1 MDKMKNS
8 GMSETM
14 QTLTRKSACVMLS
27 LLLLLS
33 AVLPVKAAAET
44 ASAKVVRVGS
54 FEDTFNYV
62 NEKGARKGYGY
73 ELLETLS
80 GYTGWQFEYV
90 TCDWSD
96 CFEKLKN
103 GEVDIIGGI
112 SYTEDRT
119 QEMLFSDESMGVEK
133 YYLYA
138 DLSRADISASD
149 FKTLN
154 GKKIGV
160 LMGTEPEVMLAEWEE
175 KYGLKT
181 EHVNISNNEDVKQKL
196 ANHEIDCFVSLEES
210 FWAERGISTIT
221 RVGESGI
228 YYAINKN
235 RPDIKEELDDAMR
248 ALDEAVPFYTA
259 DLYKRYFSMDYTPI
273 LTGEEKAWLRKHG
286 AIRMGFLASDSGVST
301 YDPATG
307 EFTGVI
313 TDYIQFAAD
322 CLGNQELEFQLVG
335 YDSKE
340 AELDALKS
348 GEIDMIFHCDQN
360 PNLAEEYHFACTN
373 TTWTSNLMA
382 VTNKQHFNENNVNR
396 IVVPQNKLSLKKYL
410 AFYYPQWEIV
420 DCDTQED
427 AARLVKDGQA
437 DCFVTGISSENK
449 YSKKYSFYSV
459 PLVNPVRSC
468 FAVNSGNRSL
478 LSILNKTIKA
488 MPVNML
494 AGALAMYKSSA
505 RKVTLSDFIRD
516 NFFKV
521 MLISSIAV
529 AVVLL
534 TILMLLQKA
543 RKAEAAARK
552 AASDTQE
559 LNAKLQ
565 VAVEKAESANRAKST
580 FLSNMSHDI
589 RTPMNAI
596 IGFTTL
602 ALSNIDDTDRVKD
615 YLGKTLASSN
625 HLLSLINDVLDM
637 SRIESGKIHLEE
649 VEVNLSDVLHD
660 LKTIVSGQIYAK
672 QLELYMDAM
681 DVTDEDVYCDKT
693 RLNQILLNLLSNA
706 IKFTPAGGTVSVR
719 VRQLAGKVRGCGQ
732 YEFRIKDNGIGMSQ
746 EFAQKIFE
754 PFERE
759 RTSTVS
765 RIQGTGL
772 GMAITKNIVDMMG
785 GTIEVQTA
793 QGKGTEFTVCVPMR
807 AQTEQRPVE
816 KITELEGLKALVVDD
831 DFNTCDSVTKMLVKV
846 GMRAEWT
853 LSGKEAVL
861 RARQSIEMSD
871 VYHAYIIDWRLPD
884 MNGIEV
890 TRQIRS
896 LHDDTPIIILTAYD
910 WSDIEVE
917 AKAAGVTAFC
927 AKPMFMS
934 DLRETLMSA
943 LGQKPADAVQRL
955 LPEKNADFKGKHIL
969 LVEDNELNREIAQEI
984 LREYGFL
991 VDSAENGAVAVE
1003 KVSTTAPGSYDLVL
1017 MDVQMPIMDGYTA
1030 TRKIRA
1036 RRPKPLK
1043 SLRRHHGAGGRLGT
1057 QRRRVGHH
1065 PPLQTLRKAQLQPC
1079 GGRRQPHEAHEHCH
1093 EAAVLSAVPA
1103 GLY

>member
-1 MDKMKNS
+1 
-8 GMSETM
+8 M

-103 GEVDIIGGI
+103 GEIDIIGGI

-119 QEMLFSDESMGVEK
+119 QEMLFSDEPMGVEK

-160 LMGTEPEVMLAEWEE
+160 LMGTEPEVMLTEWEE

-228 YYAINKN
+228 YYAINKK

-301 YDPATG
+301 FDPATG

-396 IVVPQNKLSLKKYL
+396 IAVPQNKLSLKKYL

-505 RKVTLSDFIRD
+505 RKVTLSDFIKD

-602 ALSNIDDTDRVKD
+602 AISNIDDKDRVKD
-615 YLGKTLASSN
+615 YLSKTLASSN

-719 VRQLAGKVRGCGQ
+719 VRQLAGKVHGCGQ

-746 EFAQKIFE
+746 EFAKKIFE

-807 AQTEQRPVE
+807 AQTEQRLVE

-927 AKPMFMS
+927 SKPMFMS

-984 LREYGFL
+984 LQEYGFL

-1003 KVSTTAPGSYDLVL
+1003 KVSTAAPGSYDLVL

-1036 RRPKPLK
+1036 LDDPARAKLPILAMTANAFDEDRRNALESGMNGFLSKPIVIGDLVQELHK
-1043 SLRRHHGAGGRLGT
+1043 IL
-1057 QRRRVGHH
+1057 
-1065 PPLQTLRKAQLQPC
+1065 
-1079 GGRRQPHEAHEHCH
+1079 
-1093 EAAVLSAVPA
+1093 
-1103 GLY
+1103 

>member
-103 GEVDIIGGI
+103 GEIDIIGGI

-119 QEMLFSDESMGVEK
+119 QEMLFSDEPMGVEK

-138 DLSRADISASD
+138 DLARADISASD

-248 ALDEAVPFYTA
+248 ALNEAAPFYTA

-273 LTGEEKAWLRKHG
+273 LTGEEKAWLKEHG
-286 AIRMGFLASDSGVST
+286 AIKMGFLTSDSGVST

-396 IVVPQNKLSLKKYL
+396 IAVPQNKLSLKKYL

-505 RKVTLSDFIRD
+505 RKVTLSDFIKD

-565 VAVEKAESANRAKST
+565 VAVEKAETANRAKST

-672 QLELYMDAM
+672 QLELYMDVM

-719 VRQLAGKVRGCGQ
+719 VRQLAGKVHGCGQ

-807 AQTEQRPVE
+807 AQTEQRLVE

-927 AKPMFMS
+927 SKPMFMS

-984 LREYGFL
+984 LQEYGFL
-991 VDSAENGAVAVE
+991 VDTAENGAVAVE
-1003 KVSTTAPGSYDLVL
+1003 KVSTAAPGSYDLVL

-1036 RRPKPLK
+1036 LDDPARAKIPILAMTANAFDEDRRNALESGMNGFLSKPIVIDDLVQELHK
-1043 SLRRHHGAGGRLGT
+1043 IL
-1057 QRRRVGHH
+1057 
-1065 PPLQTLRKAQLQPC
+1065 
-1079 GGRRQPHEAHEHCH
+1079 
-1093 EAAVLSAVPA
+1093 
-1103 GLY
+1103 

>member
-103 GEVDIIGGI
+103 GEIDIIGGI

-119 QEMLFSDESMGVEK
+119 QEMLFSDEPMGVEK

-160 LMGTEPEVMLAEWEE
+160 LMGTEPEVMLTEWEE

-228 YYAINKN
+228 YYAINKK

-301 YDPATG
+301 FDPATG

-396 IVVPQNKLSLKKYL
+396 IAVPQNKLSLKKYL

-505 RKVTLSDFIRD
+505 RKVTLSDFIKD

-765 RIQGTGL
+765 GIQGTGL

-1003 KVSTTAPGSYDLVL
+1003 KVSTAAPGSYDLVL

-1036 RRPKPLK
+1036 LDDPARAKLPILAMTANAFDEDRRNALESGMNGFLSKPIVIDDLV
-1043 SLRRHHGAGGRLGT
+1043 
-1057 QRRRVGHH
+1057 QE
-1065 PPLQTLRKAQLQPC
+1065 LRKIL
-1079 GGRRQPHEAHEHCH
+1079 
-1093 EAAVLSAVPA
+1093 
-1103 GLY
+1103 

>member
-1 MDKMKNS
+1 
-8 GMSETM
+8 M
-14 QTLTRKSACVMLS
+14 QTLTRKSVCVMLS

-33 AVLPVKAAAET
+33 VVLPVKAAAET
-44 ASAKVVRVGS
+44 APAKVVRVGS

-73 ELLETLS
+73 ELLQTLS

-96 CFEKLKN
+96 CFEKLEN
-103 GEVDIIGGI
+103 GEIDIMGGI
-112 SYTEDRT
+112 SYTEDRAE
-119 QEMLFSDESMGVEK
+119 EMLFSDEPMGEEK

-149 FKTLN
+149 YKTLN

-160 LMGTEPEVMLAEWEE
+160 LMGTEPEVMLTEWEE
-175 KYGLKT
+175 KYGLET

-235 RPDIKEELDDAMR
+235 RPDLKEELDDAMR

-273 LTGEEKAWLRKHG
+273 LTGEEKAWLKEHG
-286 AIRMGFLASDSGVST
+286 AIKMGFLTSDSGVST
-301 YDPATG
+301 FDPATG

-348 GEIDMIFHCDQN
+348 GEIDMIFHVDQS

-382 VTNKQHFNENNVNR
+382 VTNQQHFNENNVNR
-396 IVVPQNKLSLKKYL
+396 IAVPQNKLSLKKYL

-427 AARLVKDGQA
+427 AAKLVKDGQA

-459 PLVNPVRSC
+459 PLLNPVKSC

-494 AGALAMYKSSA
+494 AGALAMYKSSS
-505 RKVTLSDFIRD
+505 RKVTLSDFIKD
-516 NFFKV
+516 NFFMALLV
-521 MLISSIAV
+521 SSTAV
-529 AVVLL
+529 AAILL
-534 TILMLLQKA
+534 TILKLLRKA

-552 AASDTQE
+552 AANDTQK

-565 VAVEKAESANRAKST
+565 VAVENAESANRAKST
-580 FLSNMSHDI
+580 FLFNMSHDI

-596 IGFTTL
+596 IGY
-602 ALSNIDDTDRVKD
+602 AD
-615 YLGKTLASSN
+615 LASR
-625 HLLSLINDVLDM
+625 HLDDPAKLKNYMENIQVCGQNLLMLLNNVLDLA
-637 SRIESGKIHLEE
+637 RIENDKTEMEYS
-649 VEVNLSDVLHD
+649 VSDIEKDFRNCVAMFRNQAD
-660 LKTIVSGQIYAK
+660 SKGQTLMVTTQLQYPYIYADIPH
-672 QLELYMDAM
+672 LTEIC
-681 DVTDEDVYCDKT
+681 T
-693 RLNQILLNLLSNA
+693 NLVSNA
-706 IKFTPAGGTVSVR
+706 VKYTGAGGTIRCNVTQKPGEKEGWCDTV
-719 VRQLAGKVRGCGQ
+719 VTVA
-732 YEFRIKDNGIGMSQ
+732 DNGIGMSQ
-746 EFAQKIFE
+746 EFQKHIFE

-765 RIQGTGL
+765 KVEGSGIGMGIVKKLVGL
-772 GMAITKNIVDMMG
+772 MG
-785 GTIEVQTA
+785 GTVEVESRIGVGST
-793 QGKGTEFTVCVPMR
+793 FTVTIPCRIASEDETQAKRETNPSDQKCLCGTRILLTEDNDLNAEIAVELLQEEGCTVDRAKDGVECVDMLEK
-807 AQTEQRPVE
+807 AANGTYQLILMDIQMPV
-816 KITELEGLKALVVDD
+816 
-831 DFNTCDSVTKMLVKV
+831 
-846 GMRAEWT
+846 
-853 LSGKEAVL
+853 
-861 RARQSIEMSD
+861 
-871 VYHAYIIDWRLPD
+871 
-884 MNGIEV
+884 MNG
-890 TRQIRS
+890 
-896 LHDDTPIIILTAYD
+896 YD
-910 WSDIEVE
+910 
-917 AKAAGVTAFC
+917 AA
-927 AKPMFMS
+927 
-934 DLRETLMSA
+934 
-943 LGQKPADAVQRL
+943 
-955 LPEKNADFKGKHIL
+955 
-969 LVEDNELNREIAQEI
+969 
-984 LREYGFL
+984 
-991 VDSAENGAVAVE
+991 
-1003 KVSTTAPGSYDLVL
+1003 
-1017 MDVQMPIMDGYTA
+1017 
-1030 TRKIRA
+1030 RKIRGLDDPQKA
-1036 RRPKPLK
+1036 NIPIIAMTANAFTEDRQVALDAGMNDHIAKPINMNVL
-1043 SLRRHHGAGGRLGT
+1043 
-1057 QRRRVGHH
+1057 V
-1065 PPLQTLRKAQLQPC
+1065 PTLRKYL
-1079 GGRRQPHEAHEHCH
+1079 
-1093 EAAVLSAVPA
+1093 
-1103 GLY
+1103 

>member
-1 MDKMKNS
+1 MGKMKNF
-8 GMSETM
+8 GTSETM
-14 QTLTRKSACVMLS
+14 QTLMRKSVCALLS

-33 AVLPVKAAAET
+33 VVLPVKAAAET
-44 ASAKVVRVGS
+44 APVKVVRVGS

-73 ELLETLS
+73 ELLQTLS

-103 GEVDIIGGI
+103 GEIDIMGGI
-112 SYTEDRT
+112 SYTEDRAE
-119 QEMLFSDESMGVEK
+119 EMLFSDEPMGEEK

-149 FKTLN
+149 YKTLN

-160 LMGTEPEVMLAEWEE
+160 LMGTEPEVMLTEWEE
-175 KYGLKT
+175 KYDLKT
-181 EHVNISNNEDVKQKL
+181 QHVNISNNEDVKQKL
-196 ANHEIDCFVSLEES
+196 ADHEIDCFVSLEES

-235 RPDIKEELDDAMR
+235 RPDLKEELDDAMR

-273 LTGEEKAWLRKHG
+273 LTGEEKAWLKEHG
-286 AIRMGFLASDSGVST
+286 AIKMGFLTSDSGVST
-301 YDPATG
+301 FDPATG

-348 GEIDMIFHCDQN
+348 GEIDMIFHFDQS

-396 IVVPQNKLSLKKYL
+396 IAVPQNKLSLKKYL

-427 AARLVKDGQA
+427 AAKLVKDGQA

-459 PLVNPVRSC
+459 PLLNPVKSC

-505 RKVTLSDFIRD
+505 RKVTLSDFIKD
-516 NFFKV
+516 NFFMALLV
-521 MLISSIAV
+521 SSIAV
-529 AVVLL
+529 AAILL
-534 TILMLLQKA
+534 TLLKLLRKA

-552 AASDTQE
+552 AANDTQK

-565 VAVEKAESANRAKST
+565 VAVENAESANRAKST
-580 FLSNMSHDI
+580 FLFNMSHDI

-596 IGFTTL
+596 IGY
-602 ALSNIDDTDRVKD
+602 AD
-615 YLGKTLASSN
+615 LASR
-625 HLLSLINDVLDM
+625 HLDDPAKLKNYMENIQVCGQNLLMLLNNVLDLA
-637 SRIESGKIHLEE
+637 RIENDKTEMEYS
-649 VEVNLSDVLHD
+649 VSDVD
-660 LKTIVSGQIYAK
+660 KDFRNCVAMFRNQADSKGQTLMVTTQLQYPYIYADIPH
-672 QLELYMDAM
+672 LTEIC
-681 DVTDEDVYCDKT
+681 T
-693 RLNQILLNLLSNA
+693 NLVSNA
-706 IKFTPAGGTVSVR
+706 VKYTGAGGTIHCDVTQKPGEKEGWCDTV
-719 VRQLAGKVRGCGQ
+719 VTVA
-732 YEFRIKDNGIGMSQ
+732 DNGIGMSQ
-746 EFAQKIFE
+746 EFQKHIFE

-765 RIQGTGL
+765 KVEGSGIGMGIVKKLVGL
-772 GMAITKNIVDMMG
+772 MG
-785 GTIEVQTA
+785 GTVEVESRIGVGST
-793 QGKGTEFTVCVPMR
+793 FTVTIPCRIASEDETQAKRETNPSDQKCLCGTRILLTEDNDLNAEIAVELLQEEGCTVDRAKDGVECVDMLEK
-807 AQTEQRPVE
+807 AANGTYQLILMDIQMPV
-816 KITELEGLKALVVDD
+816 
-831 DFNTCDSVTKMLVKV
+831 
-846 GMRAEWT
+846 
-853 LSGKEAVL
+853 
-861 RARQSIEMSD
+861 
-871 VYHAYIIDWRLPD
+871 
-884 MNGIEV
+884 MNG
-890 TRQIRS
+890 
-896 LHDDTPIIILTAYD
+896 YD
-910 WSDIEVE
+910 
-917 AKAAGVTAFC
+917 AA
-927 AKPMFMS
+927 
-934 DLRETLMSA
+934 
-943 LGQKPADAVQRL
+943 
-955 LPEKNADFKGKHIL
+955 
-969 LVEDNELNREIAQEI
+969 
-984 LREYGFL
+984 
-991 VDSAENGAVAVE
+991 
-1003 KVSTTAPGSYDLVL
+1003 
-1017 MDVQMPIMDGYTA
+1017 
-1030 TRKIRA
+1030 RKIRGLDDPQKA
-1036 RRPKPLK
+1036 NIPIIAMTANAFTEDRQVALDAGMNDHIAKPINMNVL
-1043 SLRRHHGAGGRLGT
+1043 
-1057 QRRRVGHH
+1057 V
-1065 PPLQTLRKAQLQPC
+1065 PTLRKYL
-1079 GGRRQPHEAHEHCH
+1079 
-1093 EAAVLSAVPA
+1093 
-1103 GLY
+1103 

>member
-80 GYTGWQFEYV
+80 GYAGWQFEYV

-103 GEVDIIGGI
+103 GEIDIIGGI

-119 QEMLFSDESMGVEK
+119 QEMLFSDEPMGVEK

-301 YDPATG
+301 FDPATG

-396 IVVPQNKLSLKKYL
+396 IAVPQNKLSLKKYL

-427 AARLVKDGQA
+427 AAKLVKDGQA

-459 PLVNPVRSC
+459 PLLNPVKSC

-505 RKVTLSDFIRD
+505 RKVTLSDFIKD
-516 NFFKV
+516 NFFMALLV
-521 MLISSIAV
+521 SSIAV

-672 QLELYMDAM
+672 QLELYMDVM

-719 VRQLAGKVRGCGQ
+719 VRQLAGKVHGCGQ
-732 YEFRIKDNGIGMSQ
+732 YEFRIKDNGIGMSP
-746 EFAQKIFE
+746 EFAKKIFE

-984 LREYGFL
+984 LQEYGFL
-991 VDSAENGAVAVE
+991 VDTAENGAVAVE
-1003 KVSTTAPGSYDLVL
+1003 KVSTAAPGSYDLVL

-1036 RRPKPLK
+1036 LDDPARAKLPILAMTANAFDEDRRNALESGMNGFLSKPIVIDDLV
-1043 SLRRHHGAGGRLGT
+1043 
-1057 QRRRVGHH
+1057 QE
-1065 PPLQTLRKAQLQPC
+1065 LRKIL
-1079 GGRRQPHEAHEHCH
+1079 
-1093 EAAVLSAVPA
+1093 
-1103 GLY
+1103 

>member
-80 GYTGWQFEYV
+80 GYAGWQFEYV

-103 GEVDIIGGI
+103 GEIDIIGGI

-119 QEMLFSDESMGVEK
+119 QEMLFSDEPMGVEK

-301 YDPATG
+301 FDPATG

-396 IVVPQNKLSLKKYL
+396 IAVPQNKLSLKKYL

-505 RKVTLSDFIRD
+505 RKVTLSDFIKD

-602 ALSNIDDTDRVKD
+602 AISNIDDKDRVKD
-615 YLGKTLASSN
+615 YLTKTLASSN

-672 QLELYMDAM
+672 QLEFYMDAM

-765 RIQGTGL
+765 GIQGTGL

-871 VYHAYIIDWRLPD
+871 AYHAYIIDWRLPD

-984 LREYGFL
+984 LQEYGFL
-991 VDSAENGAVAVE
+991 VDTAENGAVAVE
-1003 KVSTTAPGSYDLVL
+1003 KVSTAAPGSYDLVL

-1036 RRPKPLK
+1036 LDDPARAKLPILAMTANAFDEDRRNALESGMNGFLSKPIVIDDLV
-1043 SLRRHHGAGGRLGT
+1043 
-1057 QRRRVGHH
+1057 QE
-1065 PPLQTLRKAQLQPC
+1065 LRKIL
-1079 GGRRQPHEAHEHCH
+1079 
-1093 EAAVLSAVPA
+1093 
-1103 GLY
+1103 

>member
-33 AVLPVKAAAET
+33 VVLPVKAAAET
-44 ASAKVVRVGS
+44 APAKVVRVGS

-96 CFEKLKN
+96 CFEKLEN
-103 GEVDIIGGI
+103 GEIDIMDAI
-112 SYTEDRT
+112 SYTEDRAE
-119 QEMLFSDESMGVEK
+119 EMLFSDEPMGEEK

-149 FKTLN
+149 YKTLN
-154 GKKIGV
+154 GKKVGV
-160 LMGTEPEVMLAEWEE
+160 LMGTEPEVMLTEWEE

-181 EHVNISNNEDVKQKL
+181 EHVNVSNNEDAKQKL

-301 YDPATG
+301 FDPATG

-348 GEIDMIFHCDQN
+348 GEIDMIFHFDQS

-373 TTWTSNLMA
+373 TTWTSNLMV
-382 VTNKQHFNENNVNR
+382 VTNQQFFTENKANR
-396 IVVPQNKLSLKKYL
+396 VAVPQNKISLTRYI

-427 AARLVKDGQA
+427 AIKLVKDGQA
-437 DCFVTGISSENK
+437 DCFITGVSSEEK
-449 YSKKYSFYSV
+449 YSKNHGFYSV
-459 PLVNPVRSC
+459 LLPNPAKSC
-468 FAVNSGNRSL
+468 FAVNSGNRNL

-488 MPVNML
+488 MPTNML
-494 AGALAMYKSSA
+494 TGSLAMYKSSS
-505 RKVTLSDFIRD
+505 RKVTLIEFIKD
-516 NFFKV
+516 NFFMV
-521 MLISSIAV
+521 LLVSSIAV
-529 AVVLL
+529 AAILL
-534 TILMLLQKA
+534 TILKLLRKA

-552 AASDTQE
+552 AANDTQK

-565 VAVEKAESANRAKST
+565 AAVENAESANHAKST
-580 FLSNMSHDI
+580 FLFNMSHDI

-596 IGFTTL
+596 IGY
-602 ALSNIDDTDRVKD
+602 AD
-615 YLGKTLASSN
+615 LASR
-625 HLLSLINDVLDM
+625 HLDDPAKLKNYMENIQVCGQNLLMLLNNVLDLA
-637 SRIESGKIHLEE
+637 RIENDKTEMEYS
-649 VEVNLSDVLHD
+649 VSDVD
-660 LKTIVSGQIYAK
+660 KDFRNCVAMFRNQADSKGQTLMVTTQLQYPYIYADIPH
-672 QLELYMDAM
+672 LTEIC
-681 DVTDEDVYCDKT
+681 T
-693 RLNQILLNLLSNA
+693 NLVSNA
-706 IKFTPAGGTVSVR
+706 VKYTGAGGTIRCNVTQKPGEKEGWCDTV
-719 VRQLAGKVRGCGQ
+719 VTVA
-732 YEFRIKDNGIGMSQ
+732 DNGIGMSQ
-746 EFAQKIFE
+746 EFQKHIFE

-765 RIQGTGL
+765 KVEGSGIGMGIVKKLVGL
-772 GMAITKNIVDMMG
+772 MG
-785 GTIEVQTA
+785 GTVEVESRIGVGST
-793 QGKGTEFTVCVPMR
+793 FTVTIPCRIASEDETQAKRETNPSDQKCLCGTR
-807 AQTEQRPVE
+807 ILLTEDNDLNAE
-816 KITELEGLKALVVDD
+816 IATELLQEEGCTVDRAKDGVECVDMLEKAANGTYQLILMDIQMPV
-831 DFNTCDSVTKMLVKV
+831 
-846 GMRAEWT
+846 
-853 LSGKEAVL
+853 
-861 RARQSIEMSD
+861 
-871 VYHAYIIDWRLPD
+871 
-884 MNGIEV
+884 MNG
-890 TRQIRS
+890 
-896 LHDDTPIIILTAYD
+896 YD
-910 WSDIEVE
+910 
-917 AKAAGVTAFC
+917 AA
-927 AKPMFMS
+927 
-934 DLRETLMSA
+934 
-943 LGQKPADAVQRL
+943 
-955 LPEKNADFKGKHIL
+955 
-969 LVEDNELNREIAQEI
+969 
-984 LREYGFL
+984 
-991 VDSAENGAVAVE
+991 
-1003 KVSTTAPGSYDLVL
+1003 
-1017 MDVQMPIMDGYTA
+1017 
-1030 TRKIRA
+1030 RKIRGLDDPQKA
-1036 RRPKPLK
+1036 NIPIIAMTANAFTEDRQVALDAGMNDHIAKPINMDVL
-1043 SLRRHHGAGGRLGT
+1043 
-1057 QRRRVGHH
+1057 V
-1065 PPLQTLRKAQLQPC
+1065 PTLRKYL
-1079 GGRRQPHEAHEHCH
+1079 
-1093 EAAVLSAVPA
+1093 
-1103 GLY
+1103 

>member
-1 MDKMKNS
+1 
-8 GMSETM
+8 MSETM
-14 QTLTRKSACVMLS
+14 QTLTRKSVCVMLS

-33 AVLPVKAAAET
+33 VVLPVKAAAET
-44 ASAKVVRVGS
+44 APAKVVRVGS

-73 ELLETLS
+73 ELLQTLS

-96 CFEKLKN
+96 CFEKLEN
-103 GEVDIIGGI
+103 GEIDIMGGI
-112 SYTEDRT
+112 SYTEDRAE
-119 QEMLFSDESMGVEK
+119 EMLFSDEPMGEEK

-149 FKTLN
+149 YKTLN

-160 LMGTEPEVMLAEWEE
+160 LMGTEPEVMLTEWEE

-235 RPDIKEELDDAMR
+235 RPDLKEELDDAMR

-273 LTGEEKAWLRKHG
+273 LTGEEKAWLKEHG
-286 AIRMGFLASDSGVST
+286 AIKMGFLTSDSGVST
-301 YDPATG
+301 FDPATG

-348 GEIDMIFHCDQN
+348 GEIDMIFHFDQS

-396 IVVPQNKLSLKKYL
+396 IAVPQNKLSLKKYL

-427 AARLVKDGQA
+427 AAKLVKDGQA
-437 DCFVTGISSENK
+437 DCFVTWISSENK

-494 AGALAMYKSSA
+494 AGALAMYKSSS
-505 RKVTLSDFIRD
+505 RKVTLSDFIKD
-516 NFFKV
+516 NFFMALLV
-521 MLISSIAV
+521 SSIAV
-529 AVVLL
+529 AAILL
-534 TILMLLQKA
+534 TILKLLRKA

-552 AASDTQE
+552 AANDTQK

-565 VAVEKAESANRAKST
+565 VAVENAESANRAKST
-580 FLSNMSHDI
+580 FLFNMSHDI

-596 IGFTTL
+596 IGY
-602 ALSNIDDTDRVKD
+602 AD
-615 YLGKTLASSN
+615 LASR
-625 HLLSLINDVLDM
+625 HLDDPAKLKNYMENIQVCGQNLLMLLNNVLDLA
-637 SRIESGKIHLEE
+637 RIE
-649 VEVNLSDVLHD
+649 N
-660 LKTIVSGQIYAK
+660 
-672 QLELYMDAM
+672 
-681 DVTDEDVYCDKT
+681 DKT
-693 RLNQILLNLLSNA
+693 EMEYSVSDIEKDFRNCVAMFRNQADSKGQTLMVTTQLPYPYVYADIPHLTEICTNLVSNA
-706 IKFTPAGGTVSVR
+706 VKYTGAGGTIRCNVTQKPGEKEGWCDTV
-719 VRQLAGKVRGCGQ
+719 VTVA
-732 YEFRIKDNGIGMSQ
+732 DNGIGMSQ
-746 EFAQKIFE
+746 EFQKHIFE

-765 RIQGTGL
+765 KVEGSGIGMGIVKKLVGLMSGTVEVESRIGVGSTFTVTIPCRIASEDETQAKRETNPSDQKCLCGTRILLTEDNDLNAEIAVELLQEEGCTVDRAKD
-772 GMAITKNIVDMMG
+772 GVECVDMLEKAAN
-785 GTIEVQTA
+785 GTYQLILMDIQ
-793 QGKGTEFTVCVPMR
+793 M
-807 AQTEQRPVE
+807 PV
-816 KITELEGLKALVVDD
+816 
-831 DFNTCDSVTKMLVKV
+831 
-846 GMRAEWT
+846 
-853 LSGKEAVL
+853 
-861 RARQSIEMSD
+861 
-871 VYHAYIIDWRLPD
+871 
-884 MNGIEV
+884 MNG
-890 TRQIRS
+890 
-896 LHDDTPIIILTAYD
+896 YD
-910 WSDIEVE
+910 
-917 AKAAGVTAFC
+917 AA
-927 AKPMFMS
+927 
-934 DLRETLMSA
+934 
-943 LGQKPADAVQRL
+943 
-955 LPEKNADFKGKHIL
+955 
-969 LVEDNELNREIAQEI
+969 
-984 LREYGFL
+984 
-991 VDSAENGAVAVE
+991 
-1003 KVSTTAPGSYDLVL
+1003 
-1017 MDVQMPIMDGYTA
+1017 
-1030 TRKIRA
+1030 RKIRGLDDPQKA
-1036 RRPKPLK
+1036 NIPIIAMTANAFTEDRQVALDAGMNDHIAKPINMNVL
-1043 SLRRHHGAGGRLGT
+1043 
-1057 QRRRVGHH
+1057 V
-1065 PPLQTLRKAQLQPC
+1065 PTLRKYL
-1079 GGRRQPHEAHEHCH
+1079 
-1093 EAAVLSAVPA
+1093 
-1103 GLY
+1103 

>member
-103 GEVDIIGGI
+103 GEIDIIGGI

-119 QEMLFSDESMGVEK
+119 QEMLFSDEPMGVEK

-301 YDPATG
+301 FDPATG

-396 IVVPQNKLSLKKYL
+396 IAVPQNKLSLKKYL

-505 RKVTLSDFIRD
+505 RKVTLSDFIKD

-765 RIQGTGL
+765 GIQGTGL

-943 LGQKPADAVQRL
+943 LGQKSADAVQGL

-1003 KVSTTAPGSYDLVL
+1003 KVSTAAPGSYDLVL

-1036 RRPKPLK
+1036 LDDPARAKLPILAMTANAFDEDRRNALESGMNGFLSKPIVIDDLV
-1043 SLRRHHGAGGRLGT
+1043 
-1057 QRRRVGHH
+1057 QE
-1065 PPLQTLRKAQLQPC
+1065 LRKIL
-1079 GGRRQPHEAHEHCH
+1079 
-1093 EAAVLSAVPA
+1093 
-1103 GLY
+1103 

>member
-1 MDKMKNS
+1 
-8 GMSETM
+8 M
-14 QTLTRKSACVMLS
+14 QTLTRKSVCVMLS

-33 AVLPVKAAAET
+33 VVLPVKAAAET
-44 ASAKVVRVGS
+44 APVKVVRVGS

-73 ELLETLS
+73 ELLQTLS

-103 GEVDIIGGI
+103 GEIDIMGGI
-112 SYTEDRT
+112 SYTEDRAE
-119 QEMLFSDESMGVEK
+119 EMLFSDEPMGVEK

-160 LMGTEPEVMLAEWEE
+160 LMGTEPEVMLTEWEE
-175 KYGLKT
+175 KYGLET
-181 EHVNISNNEDVKQKL
+181 EHVNVSNNEDVKQKL

-273 LTGEEKAWLRKHG
+273 LTGEEKAWLKEHG
-286 AIRMGFLASDSGVST
+286 AIKMGFLTSDSGVST
-301 YDPATG
+301 FDPATG

-348 GEIDMIFHCDQN
+348 GEIDMIFHFDQS

-396 IVVPQNKLSLKKYL
+396 IAVPQNKLSLKKYL

-427 AARLVKDGQA
+427 AAKLVKDGQA
-437 DCFVTGISSENK
+437 DCFVTWISSENK

-459 PLVNPVRSC
+459 PLVNPARSC

-505 RKVTLSDFIRD
+505 RKVTLSDFIKD
-516 NFFKV
+516 NFFMALLV
-521 MLISSIAV
+521 SSIAV
-529 AVVLL
+529 AAILL
-534 TILMLLQKA
+534 TILKLLRKA

-552 AASDTQE
+552 AANDTQK

-565 VAVEKAESANRAKST
+565 VAVENAESANRAKST
-580 FLSNMSHDI
+580 FLFNMSHDI

-596 IGFTTL
+596 IGY
-602 ALSNIDDTDRVKD
+602 AD
-615 YLGKTLASSN
+615 LASR
-625 HLLSLINDVLDM
+625 HLDDPAKLKNYMENIQVCGENLLMLLNNVLDLA
-637 SRIESGKIHLEE
+637 RIENDKTEMEYS
-649 VEVNLSDVLHD
+649 VSDIEKDFRNCVAMFRNQAD
-660 LKTIVSGQIYAK
+660 SKGQTLMVTTQLQYPYIYADIPH
-672 QLELYMDAM
+672 LTEIC
-681 DVTDEDVYCDKT
+681 T
-693 RLNQILLNLLSNA
+693 NLVSNA
-706 IKFTPAGGTVSVR
+706 VKYTGAGGTIRCNVTQKPGEKEGWCDTV
-719 VRQLAGKVRGCGQ
+719 VTVA
-732 YEFRIKDNGIGMSQ
+732 DNGIGMSQ
-746 EFAQKIFE
+746 EFQKHIFE

-759 RTSTVS
+759 RTSTVTKVEGS
-765 RIQGTGL
+765 GI
-772 GMAITKNIVDMMG
+772 GMGIV
-785 GTIEVQTA
+785 
-793 QGKGTEFTVCVPMR
+793 K
-807 AQTEQRPVE
+807 
-816 KITELEGLKALVVDD
+816 KLV
-831 DFNTCDSVTKMLVKV
+831 
-846 GMRAEWT
+846 G
-853 LSGKEAVL
+853 
-861 RARQSIEMSD
+861 
-871 VYHAYIIDWRLPD
+871 
-884 MNGIEV
+884 
-890 TRQIRS
+890 
-896 LHDDTPIIILTAYD
+896 
-910 WSDIEVE
+910 
-917 AKAAGVTAFC
+917 
-927 AKPMFMS
+927 
-934 DLRETLMSA
+934 LMS
-943 LGQKPADAVQRL
+943 GT
-955 LPEKNADFKGKHIL
+955 
-969 LVEDNELNREIAQEI
+969 
-984 LREYGFL
+984 
-991 VDSAENGAVAVE
+991 VAVE
-1003 KVSTTAPGSYDLVL
+1003 SKIGVGSKFTVTIPCRIASEDETQAKRETNPSDQKCLCGTRILLTEDNDLNAEIATELLQEEGCTVDRAKDGVECVDMLEKAANGTYQLIL
-1017 MDVQMPIMDGYTA
+1017 MDIQMPVMNGYDA
-1030 TRKIRA
+1030 ARKIRGLDDPQKA
-1036 RRPKPLK
+1036 NIPIIAMTANAFTEDRQVALDAGMNDHIAKPINMNVL
-1043 SLRRHHGAGGRLGT
+1043 
-1057 QRRRVGHH
+1057 V
-1065 PPLQTLRKAQLQPC
+1065 PTLRKYL
-1079 GGRRQPHEAHEHCH
+1079 
-1093 EAAVLSAVPA
+1093 
-1103 GLY
+1103 

>member
-103 GEVDIIGGI
+103 GEIDIIGGI

-119 QEMLFSDESMGVEK
+119 QEMLFSDEPMGVEK

-301 YDPATG
+301 FDPATG

-396 IVVPQNKLSLKKYL
+396 IAVPQNKLSLKKYL

-505 RKVTLSDFIRD
+505 RKVTLSDFIKD

-565 VAVEKAESANRAKST
+565 VAVEKAETANRAKST

-672 QLELYMDAM
+672 QLELYMDVM

-719 VRQLAGKVRGCGQ
+719 VRQLAGKVHGCGQ

-927 AKPMFMS
+927 SKPMFMS

-984 LREYGFL
+984 LQEYGFL

-1003 KVSTTAPGSYDLVL
+1003 KVSTAAPGSYDLVL

-1036 RRPKPLK
+1036 LDDPARAKLPILAMTANAFDEDRRNALESGMNGFLSKPIVIDDLMQELHK
-1043 SLRRHHGAGGRLGT
+1043 IL
-1057 QRRRVGHH
+1057 
-1065 PPLQTLRKAQLQPC
+1065 
-1079 GGRRQPHEAHEHCH
+1079 
-1093 EAAVLSAVPA
+1093 
-1103 GLY
+1103 

>member
-1 MDKMKNS
+1 
-8 GMSETM
+8 M

-33 AVLPVKAAAET
+33 VVLPVKAAAET
-44 ASAKVVRVGS
+44 ASVKVVRVGS

-103 GEVDIIGGI
+103 GEIDIMGGI

-119 QEMLFSDESMGVEK
+119 EEMLFSDEPMGEEK

-160 LMGTEPEVMLAEWEE
+160 LMGTEPEVMLTEWEE
-175 KYGLKT
+175 KYGLET

-248 ALDEAVPFYTA
+248 ALNEVAPFYTA

-273 LTGEEKAWLRKHG
+273 LTGEEKAWLKEHG
-286 AIRMGFLASDSGVST
+286 AIKMGFLTSDSGVST

-396 IVVPQNKLSLKKYL
+396 IAVPQNKLSLKKYL

-505 RKVTLSDFIRD
+505 RKVTLSDFIKD

-672 QLELYMDAM
+672 QLELYMDVM

-719 VRQLAGKVRGCGQ
+719 VRQLAGKVHGCGQ

-927 AKPMFMS
+927 SKPMFMS

-984 LREYGFL
+984 LQEYGFL

-1003 KVSTTAPGSYDLVL
+1003 KVSTAAPGSYDLVL

-1036 RRPKPLK
+1036 LDDPARAKLPILAMTANAFDEDRRNALESGMNGFLSKPIVIDDLVQELHK
-1043 SLRRHHGAGGRLGT
+1043 IL
-1057 QRRRVGHH
+1057 
-1065 PPLQTLRKAQLQPC
+1065 
-1079 GGRRQPHEAHEHCH
+1079 
-1093 EAAVLSAVPA
+1093 
-1103 GLY
+1103 

>member
-103 GEVDIIGGI
+103 GEIDIIGGI

-119 QEMLFSDESMGVEK
+119 QEMLFSDEPMGVEK

-301 YDPATG
+301 FDPATG

-396 IVVPQNKLSLKKYL
+396 IAVPQNKLSLKKYL

-505 RKVTLSDFIRD
+505 RKVTLSDFIKD

-565 VAVEKAESANRAKST
+565 VAVEKAETANRAKST

-672 QLELYMDAM
+672 QLELYMDVM

-719 VRQLAGKVRGCGQ
+719 IRQLAGKVRGCGQ
-732 YEFRIKDNGIGMSQ
+732 YEFRIKDNGIGMSP

-927 AKPMFMS
+927 SKPMFMS

-984 LREYGFL
+984 LQEYGFL
-991 VDSAENGAVAVE
+991 VDTAENGAVAVE
-1003 KVSTTAPGSYDLVL
+1003 KVSTAAPGSYDLVL

-1036 RRPKPLK
+1036 LDDPARAKLPILAMTANAFDEDRRNALESGMNGFLSKPIVIGDLVQELHK
-1043 SLRRHHGAGGRLGT
+1043 IL
-1057 QRRRVGHH
+1057 
-1065 PPLQTLRKAQLQPC
+1065 
-1079 GGRRQPHEAHEHCH
+1079 
-1093 EAAVLSAVPA
+1093 
-1103 GLY
+1103 

>member
-73 ELLETLS
+73 ELLQTLS

-103 GEVDIIGGI
+103 GEIDIIGGI

-119 QEMLFSDESMGVEK
+119 QEMLFSDEPMGVEK

-138 DLSRADISASD
+138 DLARADISASD

-301 YDPATG
+301 FDPATG

-396 IVVPQNKLSLKKYL
+396 IAVPQNKLSLKKYL

-505 RKVTLSDFIRD
+505 RKVTLSDFIKD

-565 VAVEKAESANRAKST
+565 VAVEKAETANRAKST

-602 ALSNIDDTDRVKD
+602 AISNIDDKNRVKD
-615 YLGKTLASSN
+615 YLAKTLASSN

-672 QLELYMDAM
+672 QLELYMDAI

-719 VRQLAGKVRGCGQ
+719 VRQLAGKVHGCGQ

-793 QGKGTEFTVCVPMR
+793 QGKGSEFIVRVPLR
-807 AQTEQRPVE
+807 VQAEHRPVE

-927 AKPMFMS
+927 SKPMFLS

-943 LGQKPADAVQRL
+943 LDQKPADAVQRL
-955 LPEKNADFKGKHIL
+955 LLEKNADFKGKHIL

-984 LREYGFL
+984 LQEYGFL

-1003 KVSTTAPGSYDLVL
+1003 KVSTAAPGSYDLVL

-1036 RRPKPLK
+1036 LDDPARAKLPILAMTANAFDEDRRNALESGMNGFLSKPIVIGDLVQELHK
-1043 SLRRHHGAGGRLGT
+1043 IL
-1057 QRRRVGHH
+1057 
-1065 PPLQTLRKAQLQPC
+1065 
-1079 GGRRQPHEAHEHCH
+1079 
-1093 EAAVLSAVPA
+1093 
-1103 GLY
+1103 

>member
-1 MDKMKNS
+1 
-8 GMSETM
+8 M

-103 GEVDIIGGI
+103 GEIDIIGGI

-119 QEMLFSDESMGVEK
+119 QEMLFSDEPMGVEK

-138 DLSRADISASD
+138 DLSRADISAFD

-154 GKKIGV
+154 GQKIGV
-160 LMGTEPEVMLAEWEE
+160 LMGTEPEVMLTEWEE
-175 KYGLKT
+175 KYVLET

-248 ALDEAVPFYTA
+248 ALNEAAPFYTA

-396 IVVPQNKLSLKKYL
+396 IAVPQNKLSLKKYL

-505 RKVTLSDFIRD
+505 RKVTLSDFIKD

-649 VEVNLSDVLHD
+649 VEVNLSEVLHD

-861 RARQSIEMSD
+861 RARRSIEMSD
-871 VYHAYIIDWRLPD
+871 AYHAYIIDWRLPD

-927 AKPMFMS
+927 SKPMFMS

-984 LREYGFL
+984 LQEYGFL
-991 VDSAENGAVAVE
+991 VDTAENGAVAVE
-1003 KVSTTAPGSYDLVL
+1003 KVSTAAPGSYDLVL

-1036 RRPKPLK
+1036 LDDPARAKLPILAMTANAFDEDRRNALESGMNGFLSKPIVIGDLVQELHK
-1043 SLRRHHGAGGRLGT
+1043 IL
-1057 QRRRVGHH
+1057 
-1065 PPLQTLRKAQLQPC
+1065 
-1079 GGRRQPHEAHEHCH
+1079 
-1093 EAAVLSAVPA
+1093 
-1103 GLY
+1103 

>member
-103 GEVDIIGGI
+103 GEIDIIGGI

-119 QEMLFSDESMGVEK
+119 QEMLFSDEPMGVEK

-138 DLSRADISASD
+138 DLARADISASD

-301 YDPATG
+301 FDPATG

-396 IVVPQNKLSLKKYL
+396 IAVPQNKLSLKKYL

-505 RKVTLSDFIRD
+505 RKVTLSDFIKD

-615 YLGKTLASSN
+615 YLAKTLASSN

-943 LGQKPADAVQRL
+943 LGQKPADAVQGL

-1003 KVSTTAPGSYDLVL
+1003 KVSTAAPGSYDLVL

-1036 RRPKPLK
+1036 LDDPALGKLPIIAMTANAFDEDRRNALESGMNGFLSKPIVIDDLVQELHK
-1043 SLRRHHGAGGRLGT
+1043 IL
-1057 QRRRVGHH
+1057 
-1065 PPLQTLRKAQLQPC
+1065 
-1079 GGRRQPHEAHEHCH
+1079 
-1093 EAAVLSAVPA
+1093 
-1103 GLY
+1103 